1 MNLNYTDTTY
11 LEMLE
16 EVMRYGYE
24 RTDRTGVG
32 TRSLFGVTSRYDIKT
47 FPLLQSKRLWWR
59 AIVEELLWFL
69 SGSTNAKDLQA
80 KGITIW
86 DEWATKEQCARFGRE
101 EGDLGPI
108 YGKQWTCFG
117 NWNDSIVVDVQ
128 PRLPSAQSM
137 LSPTKAIGS
146 EQGPWEVV
154 ETEVFRDDCGHVWD
168 RVCFA
173 QTGYSYTV
181 RRDQLKRGS
190 VRDPYAASVA
200 GVGYLGEPK
209 AHPLYADLY
218 KVWHH
223 MLERCYTATCKEYQ
237 YYGARGVTVCPRWL
251 CFANFLEDASRI
263 HGYYYKRQDPQNVEL
278 DKDHYHSNCYSAET
292 CVWLPKRLNTAYAHA
307 KAFEAIDPSGKTYLH
322 ISTGV
327 FARLHNLS
335 VRGISRVLRGER
347 SHHKG
352 WSFRYVNRP
361 LLRFCSPVNQITNVI
376 EQIRTNP
383 DSRRLIVSGW
393 NPAEANQVALPPCH
407 TLFQF
412 YVLDGALSCHL
423 YQRSGDIFLG
433 IPYNIASYALLTM
446 MIAHVTGLEPGD
458 LVHTVG
464 DLHLYSNHVAAAK
477 EQLARPR
484 VWESPVVTLNP
495 DKKDIFAFTYED
507 IVLSNYNPHPA
518 IKADVAV

>member
-1 MNLNYTDTTY
+1 MKLNYTDVTY
-11 LEMLE
+11 LGMLE
-16 EVMRYGYE
+16 EVMRDGYD
-24 RTDRTGVG
+24 RADRTGVG
-32 TRSLFGVTSRYDIKT
+32 TRSLFGALSRYDIST
-47 FPLLQSKRLWWR
+47 FPLLQSKKLWWR

-86 DEWATKEQCARFGRE
+86 DEWATAEQCARFGRK
-101 EGDLGPI
+101 EGDLGPV
-108 YGKQWTCFG
+108 YGHQWRNFG
-117 NWNDSIVVDVQ
+117 ATLRKDGSYNQDGVD
-128 PRLPSAQSM
+128 
-137 LSPTKAIGS
+137 
-146 EQGPWEVV
+146 
-154 ETEVFRDDCGHVWD
+154 
-168 RVCFA
+168 
-173 QTGYSYTV
+173 
-181 RRDQLKRGS
+181 
-190 VRDPYAASVA
+190 
-200 GVGYLGEPK
+200 
-209 AHPLYADLY
+209 
-218 KVWHH
+218 
-223 MLERCYTATCKEYQ
+223 
-237 YYGARGVTVCPRWL
+237 
-251 CFANFLEDASRI
+251 
-263 HGYYYKRQDPQNVEL
+263 
-278 DKDHYHSNCYSAET
+278 
-292 CVWLPKRLNTAYAHA
+292 
-307 KAFEAIDPSGKTYLH
+307 
-322 ISTGV
+322 
-327 FARLHNLS
+327 
-335 VRGISRVLRGER
+335 
-347 SHHKG
+347 
-352 WSFRYVNRP
+352 
-361 LLRFCSPVNQITNVI
+361 QIANVI